1 MVIYF
6 KEMKGDRTMK
16 KLMSI
21 TVIMMLTVSFLVIGT
36 NHADAMNNESA
47 ALLTAG
53 IVLLG
58 IPVMNSITHRGT
70 YTKPAYSY
78 ASPPRYI
85 EKTNVI
91 YVQPKYKKYRR
102 HGAKSYKRGYWQER
116 KRLQYRRGMRDAR
129 HDYRMGRGYD
139 Y

>member
-1 MVIYF
+1 
-6 KEMKGDRTMK
+6 MK

-21 TVIMMLTVSFLVIGT
+21 TVIMMLAVSFLVVGIT
-36 NHADAMNNESA
+36 NADAMNNESA

-58 IPVMNSITHRGT
+58 IPVMNAIAHGGT
-70 YTKPAYSY
+70 YPEPAYSY

-85 EKTNVI
+85 EKTKII
-91 YVQPKYKKYRR
+91 YVQPKYQKHRR
-102 HGAKSYKRGYWQER
+102 QWAKSYKRGYRQER
-116 KRLQYRRGMRDAR
+116 QRLQYRRGMRDAR
-129 HDYRMGRGYD
+129 HDFRRDRGYD

>member
-1 MVIYF
+1 
-6 KEMKGDRTMK
+6 MK

-21 TVIMMLTVSFLVIGT
+21 TIIMMLTVSFMVIG
-36 NHADAMNNESA
+36 NSNADAMNNESA

-58 IPVMNSITHRGT
+58 IPVMNAIAHGGS
-70 YTKPAYSY
+70 YSEPAYSY
-78 ASPPRYI
+78 ASPPRYV
-85 EKTNVI
+85 EKTKII
-91 YVQPKYKKYRR
+91 YVQPKDKKHRR
-102 HGAKSYKRGYWQER
+102 NWAKPYKRGYRQEW

-129 HDYRMGRGYD
+129 HDYRKGRDYD